1 MKVYVIIKESWDGGE
16 ETITEIIKVVSSRH
30 KAEDAKRRLK
40 RDLKISKKEFFVK
53 YPQGLEEDVSK
64 MTNEEYKEYLDAYA
78 KSGGDFEEINFYIQE
93 FELE

>member
-1 MKVYVIIKESWDGGE
+1 
-16 ETITEIIKVVSSRH
+16 
-30 KAEDAKRRLK
+30 
-40 RDLKISKKEFFVK
+40 
-53 YPQGLEEDVSK
+53 